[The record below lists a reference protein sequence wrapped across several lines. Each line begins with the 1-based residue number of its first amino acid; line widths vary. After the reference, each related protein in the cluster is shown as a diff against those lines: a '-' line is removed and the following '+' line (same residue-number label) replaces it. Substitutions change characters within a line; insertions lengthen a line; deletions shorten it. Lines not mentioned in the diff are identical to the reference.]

1 MGKVKKKRL
10 KIYEI
15 DETNDSKFNRPL
27 SYRHFRII
35 GWAALI
41 ISQIGV
47 VLSSYAGLTQTDSLN
62 ILINVFSYIGA
73 IMAPLFLIAAFSQV
87 LTNKKGYQKLIFLYG
102 GIALAFIIGFILL
115 YEHFVMG
122 LLTAIEG
129 SRSKAQSNVS
139 EILNLIFKNGYVAFN
154 IFIDLLLCTL
164 LTFFINYRPKK
175 FFQGNLIYLFRSFAI
190 IPILYEIAS
199 ITLKIMCT
207 LGLFSLPAH
216 AYPLLTTKP
225 PFAFLVFVAVALYVK
240 HRERKF
246 LRNGRTLKE
255 FEAFLDTN
263 TNQRHVSMFL
273 IFSIIIASALDLLA
287 FIFFTVVF
295 YKGEPIANDVNN
307 EAILIAVL
315 EAATNAEQ
323 LGFSKT
329 APMLLIIPLLVFF
342 NYRKTYPKSMIDT
355 FIPLAGVALVAIV
368 YIEGFFEVGKVFFVR
383 LRGTDSEP
391 TDSSVPTSILIKCI
405 NKIKNFIEL

>member
-47 VLSSYAGLTQTDSLN
+47 VLSSYAGLTQTDSLT

-73 IMAPLFLIAAFSQV
+73 IMAPLFLIAAFSEV

-115 YEHFVMG
+115 YEHFVIG

-129 SRSKAQSNVS
+129 TRSKAQSTVS
-139 EILNLIFKNGYVAFN
+139 EILSLIFKNGYVAFN

-207 LGLFSLPAH
+207 LGVFSLTAH

-255 FEAFLDTN
+255 YKAFLDTN

-273 IFSIIIASALDLLA
+273 IFSIIIASVLDLLT
-287 FIFFTVVF
+287 FIFFTIVF
-295 YKGEPIANDVNN
+295 YKGEPIADGANNDV
-307 EAILIAVL
+307 ILIAVL
-315 EAATNAEQ
+315 EAATNAEK

-329 APMLLIIPLLVFF
+329 ATMLLIIPLLVFF

-368 YIEGFFEVGKVFFVR
+368 YIEGFFEVGKVFFVHM
-383 LRGTDSEP
+383 RGNDSEP

>member
-47 VLSSYAGLTQTDSLN
+47 VLSSYAGLTQTDSLS

-73 IMAPLFLIAAFSQV
+73 LMAPLFLIAAFSQV
-87 LTNKKGYQKLIFLYG
+87 LTNKNGYQKLIFLYG

-115 YEHFVMG
+115 YEHFVIG
-122 LLTAIEG
+122 FLAAIGG

-207 LGLFSLPAH
+207 LGVFSLTAH

-240 HRERKF
+240 RRERKF

-255 FEAFLDTN
+255 YKEFLDTN

-273 IFSIIIASALDLLA
+273 IFSIIIASVLDLLT
-287 FIFFTVVF
+287 FIFFTIVF
-295 YKGEPIANDVNN
+295 YKGEPIADGANND
-307 EAILIAVL
+307 AILVAVL

-383 LRGTDSEP
+383 LRGNDSEP